1 MDFNDMT
8 PDEIRAYAARKEA
21 AELHR
26 SHIGEDARGGLTA
39 VAGRRLPWERAVEV
53 DGTVYTVD
61 MRRFKSRRFMRMAL
75 DANAEGA
82 TVDEKLDLF
91 DYLFEPMEKQI
102 LATVEERVGYE
113 DFEEYYDICG
123 KIFEAVEGKN

>member
-26 SHIGEDARGGLTA
+26 SHIVDYEPDGLAAAR
-39 VAGRRLPWERAVEV
+39 RSRLPWERAVDV

-61 MRRFKSRRFMRMAL
+61 MRRFKSRKFMRMAL
-75 DANAEGA
+75 AANAEGA
-82 TVDEKLDLF
+82 SVGDKLDLF

-102 LATVEERVGYE
+102 LATVEQNVGYE